1 MIPQN
6 ILNVLITVLA
16 IKLIIQKQQHFLHVT
31 VNGDSVYSKLQERRN
46 ARQRR
51 FEGRIDKKLS
61 VLTFLPSL
69 EAFGAG
75 QRRL

>member
-6 ILNVLITVLA
+6 ILNALITVLA

-46 ARQRR
+46 AWQRR
-51 FEGRIDKKLS
+51 FEERTDKNCQ
-61 VLTFLPSL
+61 F
-69 EAFGAG
+69 
-75 QRRL
+75 